1 MISRHYNKL
10 IYIFANNFR
19 TALVTENTFSVQVF
33 TNVLVMCFFCLKFS
47 TILIS
52 RKNILFS
59 SPRQFCLYNLDSLL
73 RKNFFK
79 EVWFIKLFVMKVF
92 MYVFD
97 ILKTH
102 KTLSLLK
109 NVEIH
114 QYLCNVVPYLEI
126 EVNFCLFPMCSG
138 PDNCHF
144 QLHLKLT
151 FLHAGMCVNNRKS
164 SGFLVSVFKH
174 STLMCHEGT
183 FVWQNPIQTIN
194 ALLWFLEI
202 CRGNGG
208 KLLNHQ
214 SLNQF
219 SGRVSWLCACTH
231 VFLCLNQS
239 CIFPQNHWITLLQV
253 QTNSTSVNDCQ
264 ILPLLLSGFTANT
277 VIFFLCFSVRHICVG
292 KCFLEVW

>member
-1 MISRHYNKL
+1 MFL
-10 IYIFANNFR
+10 
-19 TALVTENTFSVQVF
+19 TFW
-33 TNVLVMCFFCLKFS
+33 
-47 TILIS
+47 
-52 RKNILFS
+52 R
-59 SPRQFCLYNLDSLL
+59 
-73 RKNFFK
+73 
-79 EVWFIKLFVMKVF
+79 
-92 MYVFD
+92 
-97 ILKTH
+97 H

-292 KCFLEVW
+292 KCFWKFGSDALKSGSAHPYSTQAWNTTTHPPFVWQPHLLLLCYIDAIHKDQGRPRESS

>member
-1 MISRHYNKL
+1 
-10 IYIFANNFR
+10 
-19 TALVTENTFSVQVF
+19 
-33 TNVLVMCFFCLKFS
+33 
-47 TILIS
+47 
-52 RKNILFS
+52 
-59 SPRQFCLYNLDSLL
+59 
-73 RKNFFK
+73 
-79 EVWFIKLFVMKVF
+79 MKVF
-92 MYVFD
+92 MNVFD

-102 KTLSLLK
+102 TKLCLLK

-114 QYLCNVVPYLEI
+114 QHLCTVVPYLEI
-126 EVNFCLFPMCSG
+126 EVYFCLFPMCSG

-144 QLHLKLT
+144 RLHLKFT
-151 FLHAGMCVNNRKS
+151 FLHAGMCVNDRKS
-164 SGFLVSVFKH
+164 SGFLVSVFEH

-202 CRGNGG
+202 CRGKVR

-264 ILPLLLSGFTANT
+264 ILPLLLSGFTAST
-277 VIFFLCFSVRHICVG
+277 VIFFLCFSVRHICVCVSVFG
-292 KCFLEVW
+292 SLVVMPWRVEVPTLTPPRPEIQLHTSQSFETCSFTLTHLTRKMAQTRLLRSFWPNKYFH